1 MIIIFHFPPFRT
13 PKNNSYNISFPL
25 LIAASANLSMYA
37 NWWFCRDG
45 NIISSIPYP
54 KVFGYLIPTLAAVV
68 GANVQGT
75 TKPLINTHR
84 VSLCVFLVAIII
96 HYIAFAADK
105 MSQRNQANFSQVWG
119 LTAVTSGS
127 LSAVA
132 LISTFCINSVAE
144 IICYI
149 ALSCAVIIIVVYQC
163 GRKFVVTC
171 RRLYHDILRPI
182 FSKTLEW
189 FQANNNNISS
199 SEHEQLP
206 PV

>member
-1 MIIIFHFPPFRT
+1 M
-13 PKNNSYNISFPL
+13 
-25 LIAASANLSMYA
+25 
-37 NWWFCRDG
+37 
-45 NIISSIPYP
+45 
-54 KVFGYLIPTLAAVV
+54 

-75 TKPLINTHR
+75 IKPLIETHR

-105 MSQRNQANFSQVWG
+105 TSQRNQANSSWFWG
-119 LTAVTSGS
+119 LTAVISGS

-132 LISTFCINSVAE
+132 LISTFFTHSVAE

-149 ALSCAVIIIVVYQC
+149 TLGGAAIIIVVYQY
-163 GRKFVVTC
+163 GRKFVVAC
-171 RRLYHDILRPI
+171 RWLYRDILKPI

-189 FQANNNNISS
+189 FQVNNNNNISS
-199 SEHEQLP
+199 TEQEQLP